1 MRQEEEATRWRPNV
15 RPPAKYRVRTT
26 RCVESRPL
34 EYISIYRLNGF
45 TWYLNSCLRVGF
57 STHQQN
63 LVCIGVGVGDVV
75 VSLDAAKVE
84 LRKL

>member
-1 MRQEEEATRWRPNV
+1 MERRQ
-15 RPPAKYRVRTT
+15 
-26 RCVESRPL
+26 L
-34 EYISIYRLNGF
+34 EYISIYKLNGF

-57 STHQQN
+57 PTHQQN